1 MKTRSLA
8 FLILDGYEPL
18 DLTGPMS
25 AFAAA
30 NQFVPEA
37 YELMTCAMHDAPI
50 APNCGPRVLA
60 DCKIDELEKIHTLVL
75 VGGEG
80 PRTYVPVSKDKLH
93 IERHIEEAQ
102 RVLTVCTGAFLAG
115 RFGLLD
121 EREVTTHWRYQEDL
135 QRLFPAARVAR
146 DSLYCSDGKLWTTA
160 GVTSGID
167 AALALIR
174 ADFGAGIA
182 ANVARQLVVYLH
194 RPGGQEQYAQDLQIQ
209 SGCTAVFADVT
220 DWIANNLDAD
230 LSVGV
235 LARRARMSQRT
246 FQRRF
251 RRDFGTPVSTYVEQL
266 RVRHAG
272 KLLTSRNVSVAATAY
287 KVGFDNPDTFRR
299 AFERQMGVSP
309 SFYRKRFETFDD

>member
-1 MKTRSLA
+1 MTTRTIA
-8 FLILDGYEPL
+8 FLVLDGYEPL
-18 DLTGPMS
+18 DLAGPMS
-25 AFAAA
+25 ALSAA
-30 NQFVPEA
+30 NQFLPDSYKLV
-37 YELMTCAMHDAPI
+37 TCAMHDAPI
-50 APNCGPRVLA
+50 APNCGPRILA
-60 DCKIDELEKIHTLVL
+60 DCTIDDLEEVHTLVL

-80 PRTYVPVSKDKLH
+80 PRKYTPVSGERLPL
-93 IERHIEEAQ
+93 ERHIETAQ

-121 EREVTTHWRYQEDL
+121 DREVTTHWRHQEDL
-135 QRLFPAARVAR
+135 QRLFPAARVVR
-146 DSLYCSDGKLWTTA
+146 DGLYCSDGKLWTTA

-174 ADFGAGIA
+174 ADLGAGIA

-194 RPGGQEQYAQDLQIQ
+194 RPGGQEQFAEDLQIQ
-209 SGCTAVFADVT
+209 SGSSASFADIT